1 MAFSLPL
8 ITILVSWISYQT
20 VAAHPFGM
28 NSYGPGVG
36 AGTRAGTSGYGLNG
50 TAVPIKTD
58 LSESCKAAADAL
70 SHGKLATCAN
80 IPGFI
85 AISKAEGSVVPA
97 IKAWVTGACAAVPCR
112 REVLATAA
120 QKFKNE
126 CQKDL
131 EDGSAPALG
140 IYSHLLHYKEARDT
154 ICTQLKSDSQF
165 CIPTTMEALESKANA
180 KFTNDGFKA
189 MMAGKVTNEALAFMT
204 VPKEAHCTPCSHAL
218 ATQSAIMVEAITK
231 DPKIKFEHSTAL
243 PKQKVAEI
251 CGASFDDHQLP
262 SSVQIAAPGTGKAYA
277 TGSKDGG
284 SSGAG
289 DEESDE
295 TAAESEKHKYQHSG
309 SHEI

>member
-8 ITILVSWISYQT
+8 MTILVSWISYQT
-20 VAAHPFGM
+20 VAGHPLGM
-28 NSYGPGVG
+28 DSYGPGVG
-36 AGTRAGTSGYGLNG
+36 AGTRGGTSGYGLNG
-50 TAVPIKTD
+50 TAVPVKTD

-70 SHGKLATCAN
+70 SHGELATCAN

-97 IKAWVTGACAAVPCR
+97 IKVSLGRWCLCGCTLSQRGLSYRCTKV
-112 REVLATAA
+112 
-120 QKFKNE
+120 QNE

-140 IYSHLLHYKEARDT
+140 IYAHLLHYKEARDT

-165 CIPTTMEALESKANA
+165 CIPTVMEGLESKANA

-189 MMAGKVTNEALAFMT
+189 MMAGKVTNDALAFMT

-218 ATQSAIMVEAITK
+218 ATQSAIMVDAITR

-251 CGASFDDHQLP
+251 CGASFDDHKLP

-277 TGSKDGG
+277 TGSKDDG
-284 SSGAG
+284 SSAAN
-289 DEESDE
+289 EESGGAVD
-295 TAAESEKHKYQHSG
+295 ESEKHKYQHSG
-309 SHEI
+309 SHEF

>member
-36 AGTRAGTSGYGLNG
+36 AGTRGGTSGYGLNG
-50 TAVPIKTD
+50 TAIPIIKTD

-70 SHGKLATCAN
+70 SHGELATCAN

-85 AISKAEGSVVPA
+85 AISKAEGSIVPA
-97 IKAWVTGACAAVPCR
+97 IKAWVAGACAAVPCR
-112 REVLATAA
+112 REVLASAA

-126 CQKDL
+126 CEKDL

-140 IYSHLLHYKEARDT
+140 IYAHLLHYKEARDT

-165 CIPTTMEALESKANA
+165 CISTIMEGLESKANA

-189 MMAGKVTNEALAFMT
+189 MMAGKVTNDALAFMN

-231 DPKIKFEHSTAL
+231 DPKIKFEHSTDF
-243 PKQKVAEI
+243 PKHKASEI
-251 CGASFDDHQLP
+251 CGASFDDHKLP
-262 SSVQIAAPGTGKAYA
+262 SSVQIAGPGTGKAYA
-277 TGSKDGG
+277 TGSKDDG
-284 SSGAG
+284 SSAG
-289 DEESDE
+289 NEESDGI
-295 TAAESEKHKYQHSG
+295 AGESEQHKYQHSG
-309 SHEI
+309 SHEA

>member
-1 MAFSLPL
+1 
-8 ITILVSWISYQT
+8 
-20 VAAHPFGM
+20 M

-50 TAVPIKTD
+50 TAVPSRPIFRI
-58 LSESCKAAADAL
+58 LQSGSRRSIAWQ
-70 SHGKLATCAN
+70 LATCAN

-97 IKAWVTGACAAVPCR
+97 IRSAWVTGACAAVPCR

-165 CIPTTMEALESKANA
+165 CIPQLWRHSNPKRMQSSQTMDSRR
-180 KFTNDGFKA
+180 
-189 MMAGKVTNEALAFMT
+189 
-204 VPKEAHCTPCSHAL
+204 
-218 ATQSAIMVEAITK
+218 
-231 DPKIKFEHSTAL
+231 
-243 PKQKVAEI
+243 
-251 CGASFDDHQLP
+251 
-262 SSVQIAAPGTGKAYA
+262 
-277 TGSKDGG
+277 
-284 SSGAG
+284 
-289 DEESDE
+289 
-295 TAAESEKHKYQHSG
+295 
-309 SHEI
+309 